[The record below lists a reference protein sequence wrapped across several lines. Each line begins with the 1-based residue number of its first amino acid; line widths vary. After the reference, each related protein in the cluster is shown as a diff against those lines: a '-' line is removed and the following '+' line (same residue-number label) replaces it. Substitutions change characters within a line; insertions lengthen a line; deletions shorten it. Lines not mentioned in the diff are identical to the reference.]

1 MKIKYIF
8 SMVAGLIVLV
18 TTSCSEEKTT
28 ETDAGQSAPEKT
40 AEVTTPVVTPATPET
55 PAAPA
60 VAVEAPSAYY
70 VMFSGKG

>member
-18 TTSCSEEKTT
+18 TASCSEKTTTDSDAAEKASESTAEAVTPAAETTT
-28 ETDAGQSAPEKT
+28 ETPEAPE
-40 AEVTTPVVTPATPET
+40 APEATS
-55 PAAPA
+55 
-60 VAVEAPSAYY
+60 PSAYY

>member
-18 TTSCSEEKTT
+18 TASCSEKTT
-28 ETDAGQSAPEKT
+28 TDSDAAEKASEST
-40 AEVTTPVVTPATPET
+40 AQAVTPEAENPET
-55 PAAPA
+55 PEAPVAAS
-60 VAVEAPSAYY
+60 PSAYY